1 MVIKRKELKISES
14 RVVRAL
20 LNDISRHMGRKAAV
34 LVAGS
39 LEIIGTLTN
48 INTVETA
55 AFVLAGRMPTKERA
69 IREGIERRGV
79 LTVKWREKELL
90 QISDALDRIVMA
102 LAIKDPLLARLLP
115 NGGGRKEVRAN
126 EIITELGWLLYGF
139 PVSDDPR
146 IKSILDSVV
155 KVAEKTKDPNQV
167 ETKIE
172 QIEYGLKRAIKEGKG
187 NRRGF

>member
-1 MVIKRKELKISES
+1 MVIKQKELKISES

-20 LNDISRHMGRKAAV
+20 LKDIEKHISRKAAV

-39 LEIIGTLTN
+39 LEIIGALTS

-55 AFVLAGRMPTKERA
+55 AFVLAGKMPTKERA
-69 IREGIERRGV
+69 IMGGIERHGT

-102 LAIKDPLLARLLP
+102 LATKDPLIARLLP
-115 NGGGRKEVRAN
+115 NGGSRKEVRAN

-139 PVSDDPR
+139 PANENVR
-146 IKSILDSVV
+146 IKSILDSIV

-172 QIEYGLKRAIKEGKG
+172 KIKYGLQRAIKEIKE
-187 NRRGF
+187 NKSGF